1 MAAFGLVTGYGELC
15 YLAIRKYYQELFVFQ
30 PPDVLWLTPLANA
43 LLFCAAGTVGW
54 LLLRMLRRAVTPRH
68 VLQWASALA
77 IMAWLF
83 LLAPLHK
90 GAAIVIAIGAA
101 ASIGRSRLA
110 TTVPVIPV
118 PRRIVALLLML
129 VALTGFALHA
139 RQALTERGAEAG
151 RPAPGSGAPNVVLI
165 ILDTVRAWNLSL
177 YGYPRPTTPNLAR
190 RAADG
195 VRFARAFATAP
206 WTLPTHASL
215 FTGREAHELSTSWYT
230 PLDDSTPTLAEAFR
244 AAGYRTGGFVANLPY
259 TSRETGL
266 DRGFSRFEDYPVSLR
281 QLAGSASLVRAVSGN
296 RTIRSW
302 MGTHQLLVRK
312 HAPQVT
318 GALLDWIDEAPGRP
332 FFAFLNY
339 YDAHQPYV
347 PPPDQLARFL
357 PPGVEPQQEPI
368 RRTAPDQVWDPLVLA
383 GAVAS
388 YDAAIADLDREME
401 RLFTEFERRA
411 ILANTVVI
419 ITSDHGEEFGEHG
432 LIDHGSSLNR
442 AALEVPLI
450 LWYGAKLP
458 AGTVVDA
465 PVSLRDVAATI
476 TDLAGLSADPVFPG
490 RSLRRFWAGHRD
502 APSDPIFSE
511 LHHAARQPEWY
522 PTSQGDMLSLL
533 LGGTRYVREG
543 NGGGSAFA
551 LADSA
556 ERIDLTADPAQASE
570 LAALRAILDSVRPR
584 DSR

>member
-1 MAAFGLVTGYGELC
+1 M
-15 YLAIRKYYQELFVFQ
+15 
-30 PPDVLWLTPLANA
+30 TPLANA
-43 LLFCAAGTVGW
+43 LIFFSVGSAGW
-54 LLLRMLRRAVTPRH
+54 LLRHALRRAVTARH
-68 VLQWASALA
+68 VLQWGSTLA

-90 GAAIVIAIGAA
+90 GAAIVVAIGIA
-101 ASIGRSRLA
+101 ASLGRSRLA
-110 TTVPVIPV
+110 TPGWVVPVHRHAV
-118 PRRIVALLLML
+118 TVLLSL
-129 VALTGFALHA
+129 VVLAGISLHA
-139 RQALTERGAEAG
+139 RRAVSERRADARHLPT
-151 RPAPGSGAPNVVLI
+151 RPGAPNVVLI

-177 YGYPRPTTPNLAR
+177 YGYGKPTTPNLAR

-215 FTGREAHELSTSWYT
+215 FTGREAHQLSASWYT

-266 DRGFSRFEDYPVSLR
+266 DRGFSHYEDYPVSPR
-281 QLAGSASLVRAVSGN
+281 QLAASASLVRAVSGN

-302 MGTHQLLVRK
+302 IGTHQLLVRK

-318 GALLDWIDEAPGRP
+318 TALLDWVDQAPQQP

-347 PPPDQLARFL
+347 PPPEQLARFL
-357 PPGVEPQQEPI
+357 PAGVQPQEEPI
-368 RRTAPDQVWDPLVLA
+368 RRTSPDQTWDPLVLA

-401 RLFTEFERRA
+401 RLFTELEKRG
-411 ILANTVVI
+411 LLGNTVVV

-450 LWYGAKLP
+450 FWYGGKLP

-465 PVSLRDVAATI
+465 PVSLRDMAATI
-476 TDLAGLSADPVFPG
+476 TDLTGLPADPVFPG
-490 RSLRRFWAGHRD
+490 RSLRRFWSEQPDTA
-502 APSDPIFSE
+502 SDPIFSE

-522 PTSQGDMLSLL
+522 PTSQGDMLSLMQ
-533 LGGTRYVREG
+533 GGIRYIRHG
-543 NGGGSAFA
+543 DGGGSAFS
-551 LADSA
+551 LEDRA
-556 ERIDLTADPAQASE
+556 EGFDLTAEAARAHD
-570 LAALRAILDSVRPR
+570 LARLRAIIDSVRPHG
-584 DSR
+584 SR